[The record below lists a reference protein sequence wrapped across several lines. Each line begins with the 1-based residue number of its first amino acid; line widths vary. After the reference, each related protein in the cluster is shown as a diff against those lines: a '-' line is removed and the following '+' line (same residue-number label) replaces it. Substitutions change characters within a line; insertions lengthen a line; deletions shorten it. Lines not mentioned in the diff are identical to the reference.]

1 MEQGIFYIILGAA
14 IIIGTL
20 IGHYVF
26 PNISGAVNQA
36 LNLLSAYPM
45 LMKWGTAACQYI
57 KQYLD
62 SMSGEDK
69 NKKAAEMIMEI
80 AKQVGLE
87 ITEEQARSIAQA
99 AYEAMKKEA
108 EITNPAKEQVSE

>member
-1 MEQGIFYIILGAA
+1 MEQGIFYIAVGVAIILG
-14 IIIGTL
+14 TL
-20 IGHYVF
+20 VGRYVF
-26 PNISGAVNQA
+26 PNISETVSSA

-69 NKKAAEMIMEI
+69 NKKAAEMIMEL

-108 EITNPAKEQVSE
+108 ENSKPAKSR

>member
-1 MEQGIFYIILGAA
+1 MEQGIFYIAVGVAIILG
-14 IIIGTL
+14 TL
-20 IGHYVF
+20 VGRYVF
-26 PNISGAVNQA
+26 PNISETVSSA

-62 SMSGEDK
+62 NMSGEDK
-69 NKKAAEMIMEI
+69 NKKAAEMIMEL

-108 EITNPAKEQVSE
+108 ENSKPAKEQVSE

>member
-1 MEQGIFYIILGAA
+1 MEQGVFYIILGAA

-26 PNISGAVNQA
+26 PNVSGTVNQA

-62 SMSGEDK
+62 SMSGEAK
-69 NKKAAEMIMEI
+69 NKKAADMIMEL

-99 AYEAMKKEA
+99 AYEAMKKEIA
-108 EITNPAKEQVSE
+108 SVEPAKVQVSE

>member
-1 MEQGIFYIILGAA
+1 MEQGIFYIAVGVAIILG
-14 IIIGTL
+14 TL
-20 IGHYVF
+20 VGRYVF
-26 PNISGAVNQA
+26 PNISETVNSA

-62 SMSGEDK
+62 NMSGEDK
-69 NKKAAEMIMEI
+69 NKKAAEMIMEL
-80 AKQVGLE
+80 AKQVSLE

-99 AYEAMKKEA
+99 AYEAMKKEF
-108 EITNPAKEQVSE
+108 ENSEPAKEQVSE

>member
-1 MEQGIFYIILGAA
+1 MEQGIFYIAVSVAIILG
-14 IIIGTL
+14 TL
-20 IGHYVF
+20 VGRYVF
-26 PNISGAVNQA
+26 PNISETVNSA

-62 SMSGEDK
+62 SMPGEDK
-69 NKKAAEMIMEI
+69 NKKAAEMIMEL

-108 EITNPAKEQVSE
+108 MNSEPAKEQVSE

>member
-1 MEQGIFYIILGAA
+1 MEQGIFYILVGAA
-14 IIIGTL
+14 IILGTL
-20 IGHYVF
+20 IGRYVF
-26 PNISGAVNQA
+26 PNISDTVNSV

-45 LMKWGTAACQYI
+45 LMKWGTAVCQYI

-62 SMSGEDK
+62 GLSGEDK
-69 NKKAAEMIMEI
+69 NKKAAEMIMEL

-99 AYEAMKKEA
+99 AYETMKKEA
-108 EITNPAKEQVSE
+108 ENSKPAKEQVSE

>member
-1 MEQGIFYIILGAA
+1 MEQGIFYIAVGVAIILG
-14 IIIGTL
+14 TL
-20 IGHYVF
+20 VGRYVF
-26 PNISGAVNQA
+26 PNISDTVSSA

-69 NKKAAEMIMEI
+69 NKKAAEMIMGL

-108 EITNPAKEQVSE
+108 ENSKPAKEQVSK